1 MPKKARVASH
11 VTQVELPSL
20 KGSQGPSTNLSGF
33 SIMSTPRKKLLL
45 VGLFTFLFFLVV
57 LFLGGSE
64 RLNPVVVEFEVSA
77 NRTTLF
83 GSYQSFN

>member
-33 SIMSTPRKKLLL
+33 SIMSTPRKKIVASGTLY
-45 VGLFTFLFFLVV
+45 FSIFLEL
-57 LFLGGSE
+57 
-64 RLNPVVVEFEVSA
+64 
-77 NRTTLF
+77 
-83 GSYQSFN
+83 

>member
-33 SIMSTPRKKLLL
+33 SIMSTPRKKIVASGTLYFSIFFSG
-45 VGLFTFLFFLVV
+45 VISRGLGAVKPR
-57 LFLGGSE
+57 GC
-64 RLNPVVVEFEVSA
+64 
-77 NRTTLF
+77 
-83 GSYQSFN
+83 